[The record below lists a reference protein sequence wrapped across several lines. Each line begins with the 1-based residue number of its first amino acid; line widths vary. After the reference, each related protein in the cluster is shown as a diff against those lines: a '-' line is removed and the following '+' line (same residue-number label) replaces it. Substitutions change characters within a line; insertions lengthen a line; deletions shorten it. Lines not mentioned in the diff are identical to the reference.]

1 MVVFNRHNGTG
12 QPTCPLLI
20 ILSINLDTM
29 PVKASNSSNHSCSTA
44 YRGIEYRLLPGT
56 QYKAMLLHGLVGAC
70 LFVWNVILKQINS
83 EFKHEDMEN
92 PSLSFYSLIK
102 RYPSLRKETGWLSK
116 YSSHIVRYT
125 LKGQAEA
132 WQAFFKGLR
141 DHPTF
146 HNKYKHK
153 SFTAPKSAFTIVD
166 DNIYIQKVGWMKMRR
181 KGGNPYP
188 DAEPIEV
195 TVKKEGRYWKM
206 SVLYKV
212 NLPEQV
218 DDGKAIGIDLNTYNI
233 AYSSSDGERGMCS
246 LPDLTDK
253 EIRIRR
259 YQRKLARQQKGSGR
273 FKRTKRKINK
283 WKRKQKNCRVNAAHQ
298 NSRALSNK
306 AYTLKREDLK
316 IKNMSK
322 SAKGT
327 IEDPGKNV
335 KAKAGLN
342 RVIQNAGWS
351 RFNFYCD
358 YKFGNVVLVDPKFTS
373 QRCNQCGHT
382 SKKNRKTQSRF
393 QCMSCGHTDHADLNA
408 SANIL
413 LAFGIGASA
422 RGGAF
427 SLETPMSREMD
438 TQTVA
443 V

>member
-1 MVVFNRHNGTG
+1 MEPFYLGEYNSHTGTG
-12 QPTCPLLI
+12 LLTCPLLI

-29 PVKASNSSNHSCSTA
+29 PVKACNHSDASCSTA

-56 QYKAMLLHGLVGAC
+56 RYKAMLLHGLVGAC
-70 LFVWNVILKQINS
+70 LFVYNVILKQINTDYEES
-83 EFKHEDMEN
+83 KKNGTKPASVSRF
-92 PSLSFYSLIK
+92 SLFK
-102 RYPSLRKETGWLSK
+102 RYPSLRKETSWLSK
-116 YSSHIVRYT
+116 YSSTIVRYT

-132 WQAFFKGLR
+132 WQAFFKGTR

-153 SFTAPKSAFTIVD
+153 SFTAPKGTFNIVD

-195 TVKKEGRYWKM
+195 TVKKEGRYWTM

-212 NLPEQV
+212 FDLPARE
-218 DDGKAIGIDLNTYNI
+218 DDGKEIGIDLNTYNI

-273 FKRTKRKINK
+273 FKLTKRKINK

-298 NSRALSNK
+298 HSRQLSEK

-327 IEDPGKNV
+327 VENPGKNV
-335 KAKAGLN
+335 KAKSGLN

-351 RFNFYCD
+351 RFNSYCD
-358 YKFGNVVLVDPKFTS
+358 YKFGNVVLVDPKYTS
-373 QRCNQCGHT
+373 QW
-382 SKKNRKTQSRF
+382 
-393 QCMSCGHTDHADLNA
+393 
-408 SANIL
+408 
-413 LAFGIGASA
+413 
-422 RGGAF
+422 RGV
-427 SLETPMSREMD
+427 SVRNPYEP
-438 TQTVA
+438 
-443 V
+443 